1 MKYLFSIDDSSQD
14 AQALLTY
21 LRSLKFVKEEGLDQE
36 LTDEHLLLLN
46 ERKASYL
53 SGKSETFSIDEIESF
68 VRSKSK

>member
-21 LRSLKFVKEEGLDQE
+21 LRSLKFVKEENLSYE
-36 LTDEHLLLLN
+36 LTDEHLAILN

-53 SGKSETFSIDEIESF
+53 SGKSEGFSIDEIESF
-68 VRSKSK
+68 VRNKSR